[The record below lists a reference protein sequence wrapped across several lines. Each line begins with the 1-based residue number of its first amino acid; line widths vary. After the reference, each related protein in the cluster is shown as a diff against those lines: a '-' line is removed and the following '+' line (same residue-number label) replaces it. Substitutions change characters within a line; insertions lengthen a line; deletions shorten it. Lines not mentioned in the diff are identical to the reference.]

1 MKNILLID
9 DDALFSDLIRR
20 TLTNDFNV
28 VVANDVYQA
37 MTQIDQQVPDLI
49 VLDVLMP
56 ASNGLNLLNELM
68 SFQDTAAVPVIICS
82 SVANE
87 LNQEALALAGVVKV
101 LDKTTMQPTDV
112 LHYARHILYDKPEV

>member
-56 ASNGLNLLNELM
+56 ANNGLNLLNELM
-68 SFQDTAAVPVIICS
+68 SFQDTAAVPIIICS
-82 SVANE
+82 SVAGD

-112 LHYARHILYDKPEV
+112 LYYARRILYDKPEV